1 MTRSSL
7 VALVACTFSLIAAG
21 AVAVHA
27 HDNAQIPAGM
37 KGFCGTLRG
46 KVTEVHADGKAFHMD
61 CTAVVNVWRKN
72 TAPDPRSAVG
82 QNLMINAQWEKR
94 GGAWH
99 PVENH
104 VRFIKTLK
112 VGEDIDIEV
121 VNDEGE
127 RLHILELTQAQRDRA
142 GRRRL

>member
-7 VALVACTFSLIAAG
+7 VALVVVALTLTVAG
-21 AVAVHA
+21 AVAVEA
-27 HDNAQIPAGM
+27 DDNPQIPDGL
-37 KGFCGTLRG
+37 KGFSGTLRG
-46 KVTEVHADGKAFHMD
+46 KVTEVHQDGKAFHMD
-61 CTAVVNVWRKN
+61 VTAVVNVWRKN
-72 TAPDPRSAVG
+72 TAPNPRSAVG
-82 QNLMINAQWEKR
+82 QNLLINAQWENR

-112 VGEDIDIEV
+112 VGEEIDIEV

-127 RLHILELTQAQRDRA
+127 RLHILELSRAQRDRA
-142 GRRRL
+142 GRRR